1 MVSLHIPAY
10 NEPPGLLIE
19 TIKAVEE
26 MDYPD
31 FEVIVID
38 NITADPAVYG
48 PVEEYCR
55 DRERVRFVH
64 VAPWPGYK
72 AGACNLALR
81 RYTHPRAEIIGLI
94 DADDI
99 VQPYYLRETISYF
112 SDPNL
117 ASSRP
122 SKAIGTRRAAATTP
136 PVSTPTNPT
145 GP

>member
-10 NEPPGLLIE
+10 NEPPGHLIE

-55 DRERVRFVH
+55 DRERVRVRPCRS
-64 VAPWPGYK
+64 VARLQG
-72 AGACNLALR
+72 GCM
-81 RYTHPRAEIIGLI
+81 
-94 DADDI
+94 
-99 VQPYYLRETISYF
+99 
-112 SDPNL
+112 
-117 ASSRP
+117 
-122 SKAIGTRRAAATTP
+122 
-136 PVSTPTNPT
+136 
-145 GP
+145 